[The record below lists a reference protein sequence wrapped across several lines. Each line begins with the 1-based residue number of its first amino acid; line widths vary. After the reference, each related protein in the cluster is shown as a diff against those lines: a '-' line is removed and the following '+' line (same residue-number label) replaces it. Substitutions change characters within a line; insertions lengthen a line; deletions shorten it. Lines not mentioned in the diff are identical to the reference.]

1 MLTRIISLTVRDIR
15 SWAGQHT
22 FEFNDG
28 VTVLHGRNQ
37 IGEVHVGLGTM
48 MTLAYSAKS
57 PKTRS
62 ELLPPGR
69 SPDVKRDVRRGG
81 RGLHD
86 YQGLGRTSTTVSCV
100 RMALLSP
107 SQRVT
112 LQRHNLLNWLLV
124 LLRNKETSAE
134 TKP

>member
-37 IGEVHVGLGTM
+37 IGKSTLALALM

-57 PKTRS
+57 PKTRN
-62 ELLPPGR
+62 ELLPLQ
-69 SPDVKRDVRRGG
+69 GG
-81 RGLHD
+81 APMSSVTFAAGGEVYTITKDWGHVNDSVLRQDGVAEP
-86 YQGLGRTSTTVSCV
+86 T
-100 RMALLSP
+100 
-107 SQRVT
+107 QR
-112 LQRHNLLNWLLV
+112 
-124 LLRNKETSAE
+124 
-134 TKP
+134 